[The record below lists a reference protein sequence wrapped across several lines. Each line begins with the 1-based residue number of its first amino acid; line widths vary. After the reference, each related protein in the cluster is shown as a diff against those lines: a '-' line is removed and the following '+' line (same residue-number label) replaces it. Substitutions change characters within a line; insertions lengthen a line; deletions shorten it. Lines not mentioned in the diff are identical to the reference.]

1 MTLLS
6 PSQGQVIDLATPP
19 DGVDSV
25 GGGTFRP
32 PRTLDVLFSAKGL
45 PEGSVARLMINDDPQ
60 LVEGSVMGVTE
71 CTNGTHTAALAVLDS
86 KGALQYLQPHSVSF
100 TVLQLR
106 TPCDEPG
113 LGDGREAA
121 LHVPELM
128 ANRTDGV
135 LWEPSGQSCKRP
147 DPMTGSYLVA
157 TKSIVRSQP
166 GESAYIITPWN
177 VRRLEYSCRELAF
190 NAPGRSEVNAL
201 KPVLVV
207 FDANGTLLASDARFA
222 RACSDPG
229 DDSYLAIFLQPR
241 SECHV
246 MSSGTVYEIR
256 ASATGARGFAGGGV
270 EIL

>member
-32 PRTLDVLFSAKGL
+32 LRTLDVLISAKGL
-45 PEGSVARLMINDDPQ
+45 PEGSVARLMINEDPQ

-106 TPCDEPG
+106 TPCDEVG
-113 LGDGREAA
+113 LSGRETA
-121 LHVPELM
+121 LHAPELM
-128 ANRTDGV
+128 ANRTEGV
-135 LWEPSGQSCKRP
+135 LWEPSGQSCKRQ

-177 VRRLEYSCRELAF
+177 VRRLEYASRELAF

-246 MSSGTVYEIR
+246 LSSGTVYEIR
-256 ASATGARGFAGGGV
+256 ASATGA
-270 EIL
+270 